1 MSAAVIGLPTA
12 KKREQERR
20 ELLERAFLEIEAS
33 GLGALAEHVLRVRR
47 SMRRHV
53 TAKWRTPYGLAI
65 SQDKQATDH
74 CCSVSQYIHGVTDPD
89 PKISEGKQTIL
100 ITQPQCVSRFTHLV
114 VTEDTAQHFV
124 LNDYKIG
131 KDSQIFGELDLT
143 LFSMKYQESDEL
155 SDIFRLEGGDV
166 AQAAQIVRLFIRR
179 KVDGH
184 GPKNFTGILWAE
196 FDL

>member
-33 GLGALAEHVLRVRR
+33 GLGALAEHVSRVRR

-53 TAKWRTPYGLAI
+53 TAKWRVPYGLAI
-65 SQDKQATDH
+65 SQDGQVTDRRR
-74 CCSVSQYIHGVTDPD
+74 SANQRVLGVTDPD
-89 PKISEGKQTIL
+89 PRIAEEKEAIL
-100 ITQPQCVSRFTHLV
+100 LTQPQCVSRFTHLV

-131 KDSQIFGELDLT
+131 KNSQLFGELDLT

-166 AQAAQIVRLFIRR
+166 AQVSQIVSLYIRR